1 MRKIAEETK
10 KDGTKAGLWNVY
22 WVWKFGTDMG
32 DSKTEEIKDARASR
46 RKWVAVKTRPFL
58 E

>member
-1 MRKIAEETK
+1 MAKETK